1 MLIRMVGR
9 DEGGVVAN
17 GSRAAETENRDD
29 IHGVVMLPLVHR
41 QLAVAPWDDESE
53 ISDVNCKSPHTL

>member
-1 MLIRMVGR
+1 VLIRMVSR

-29 IHGVVMLPLVHR
+29 IHAGSQAIGR
-41 QLAVAPWDDESE
+41 APSDDESG